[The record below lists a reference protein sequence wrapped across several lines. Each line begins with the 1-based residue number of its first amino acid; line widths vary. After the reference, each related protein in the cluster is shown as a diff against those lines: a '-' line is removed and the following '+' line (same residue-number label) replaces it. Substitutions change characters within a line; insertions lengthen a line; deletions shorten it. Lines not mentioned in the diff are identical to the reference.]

1 MDVKP
6 NIIERDVIT
15 QEQLVITHDEK
26 SIITR
31 DINPGL

>member
-15 QEQLVITHDEK
+15 QEQLVITDEK